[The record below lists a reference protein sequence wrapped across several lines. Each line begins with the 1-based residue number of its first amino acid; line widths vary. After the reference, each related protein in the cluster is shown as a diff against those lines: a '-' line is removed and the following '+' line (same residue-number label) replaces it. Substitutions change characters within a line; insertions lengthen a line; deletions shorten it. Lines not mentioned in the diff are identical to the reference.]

1 MMKPVYLFLAEGSEE
16 VEALTVVDIL
26 RRAEVPVYTVSV
38 TGNKVVKLSH
48 GVKVE
53 ADLLIED
60 ADLHEAQLLVLPG
73 GLPGSYH
80 LADHQGLAEAIREHH
95 AAGKPLAAIC
105 AAPLVYGRMGL
116 LRGHKAT
123 CYPGMEQELEGAK
136 CTGALVV
143 KDGLFITGKGPAASF
158 EFAYT
163 LAEMTAGKDKTDALR
178 AGMLYT
184 ELTAS
189 R

>member
-1 MMKPVYLFLAEGSEE
+1 MKPVYIFLAEGSEE
-16 VEALTVVDIL
+16 IESLTIVDVL
-26 RRAEVPVYTVSV
+26 RRAEVPAYTVSV
-38 TGNKVVKLSH
+38 TGSKTVKLSH
-48 GVKVE
+48 GVRVE
-53 ADLLIED
+53 TDLLIEEA
-60 ADLHEAQLLVLPG
+60 ADLREAQLLVLPG

-80 LADHQGLAEAIREHH
+80 LADHEGLAVAIREHH

-123 CYPGMEQELEGAK
+123 CYPGMEQELEGAEY
-136 CTGALVV
+136 TGRLVE
-143 KDGLFITGKGPAASF
+143 KDGLFVTGKGPAASF

-163 LAEMTAGKDKTDALR
+163 LVEMTAGKEKADALR

-184 ELTAS
+184 ELNTG